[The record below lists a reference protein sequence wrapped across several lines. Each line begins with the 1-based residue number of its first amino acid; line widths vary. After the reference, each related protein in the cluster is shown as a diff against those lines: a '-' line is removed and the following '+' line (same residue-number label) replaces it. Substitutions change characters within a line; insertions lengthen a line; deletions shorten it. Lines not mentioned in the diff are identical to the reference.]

1 MRLSTKICLITA
13 ASLILLGCLIFVG
26 ALAMANWNFLNF
38 VTAKYE
44 TNSYSPE
51 GEVKNISVITN
62 TADVS
67 IIPTD
72 SDTVKV
78 VCYDQEKNRHEVTLV
93 DGELKIERKNTK
105 KWYDYIEINF
115 ESPKIEVYLPRGEY
129 SALSVKLSTGK
140 ATMTEGLTFESVK
153 ITAST
158 GDVKLEGLTTKSLEL
173 KLSTGKT
180 TLNNVN
186 CDTFS
191 STAGTGD
198 IILKNLIAK
207 DSISI
212 KRSTGDVKL
221 DSCDASE
228 LTIQT
233 DTGDVTGT
241 LLSSKIFITH
251 TSTGKVSVPETTEG
265 GKCKITTSTGN
276 IKISINK

>member
-38 VTAKYE
+38 VTVKYE

-51 GEVKNISVITN
+51 GEVKNISVITD
-62 TADVS
+62 TADVI

-72 SDTVKV
+72 SNTVRV
-78 VCYDQEKNRHEVTLV
+78 VCYDQEKDRHEVTLV

-115 ESPKIEVYLPRGEY
+115 ASPKVEIYLPRGEY
-129 SALSVKLSTGK
+129 STLSVKLSTGN
-140 ATMTEGLTFESVK
+140 TTITEGLTIESVK

-158 GDVKLEGLTTKSLEL
+158 GDIKLEGLAAKSLEL

-180 TLNNVN
+180 TLNNVT
-186 CDTFS
+186 CDVLS
-191 STAGTGD
+191 STGGTGD
-198 IILKNLIAK
+198 ALLKNVIAK
-207 DSISI
+207 NSISV

-233 DTGDVTGT
+233 DTGDVEGT
-241 LLSSKIFITH
+241 LLSSKIFITK
-251 TSTGKVSVPETTEG
+251 TSTGNVKVPESTEG
-265 GKCKITTSTGN
+265 GKCKITTSTGD
-276 IKISINK
+276 IKVSVNE